1 MVWIVSLAAML
12 AVLFLVGRGM
22 PLSRWPV
29 IIVATLAVI
38 VLVVAAEQNGW
49 WPSSWRVR

>member
-1 MVWIVSLAAML
+1 MTWIVSLVALL

-29 IIVATLAVI
+29 IIVVTLAVI

-49 WPSSWRVR
+49 WPRSWQVR